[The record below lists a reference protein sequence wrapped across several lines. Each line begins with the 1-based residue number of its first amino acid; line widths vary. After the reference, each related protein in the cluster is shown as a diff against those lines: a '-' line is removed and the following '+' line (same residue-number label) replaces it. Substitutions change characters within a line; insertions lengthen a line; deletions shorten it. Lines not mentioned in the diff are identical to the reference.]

1 MVIRVLP
8 IFDCNSDGDSSKW
21 PSADKG
27 YKRNDEY
34 FLQRIANDF
43 WAKHRDQN
51 DLGGP
56 PSSATWRLDRL
67 PNGYAGFEKTRS
79 DGQHVDRYLYGHPRG
94 QFRSLAE
101 FYPHFK
107 HLMDNGGPVGC
118 QCKVCSSNKRAS
130 TGGANSASNGT
141 RSVSPAQ
148 TSRFFTQTQSKPNAT
163 QQAPPVPLFNT
174 TARPTGLP
182 LLSQGRL
189 PSPTPP
195 RAPHKQIDEDG
206 TTDVFR
212 TLLDELKAADDDV
225 VIDRKIVESTSP
237 DWRVGHDLLKELLD
251 DWKSQPRFAPR
262 TGELVL
268 FVSDLKVGETLAW
281 DDDSHTW
288 RKAEQDTGIML
299 ARPKWEAGVITQMPL
314 QLVDAVDLTQLPNTK
329 DNVVNSGYRVEPLA
343 KPGNDDKRFAKQHR
357 YLPLHG
363 IRPLTYWQDCLHDL
377 PETDWHPTVKH
388 ALSVTNTFCVIGRNR
403 FKAVRDELSG
413 SQATVFCR
421 GAYIGSELIT
431 VGDAVR
437 LLPNPDEQKSSEVTD
452 IMVVTAIKLRL
463 VNIDDAGSD
472 DWDDGRPY
480 NICLHIS
487 GKAFTLDRKRSFDG
501 VGKIPIPSDSDLLP
515 PGLQGYGQW
524 YHFTDPKQT
533 KARLEVP
540 YTRIFGR
547 VQESVALETWF
558 QAPASK
564 SPQNGIQQFR
574 KPAMAA
580 GYKRLSRGLSGL
592 VQARAYAYAEDPR
605 IDKAA
610 GKSWFWAD
618 TRVEALDLHEV
629 NNRFVGTKDDT
640 RTHEQMV
647 DWRKLLKALDGNK
660 HGLAAYHAERVKREE
675 EIKKEKQGLAA
686 GSYGMVGAA
695 VTVPDVTS
703 GSGTDDTPQDV
714 EDADE
719 DHDMEDVGEDGE
731 DGDDMDEDD
740 DDEDELAASEVRAG
754 APVVNKD
761 GVIELSDDDD

>member
-1 MVIRVLP
+1 
-8 IFDCNSDGDSSKW
+8 
-21 PSADKG
+21 
-27 YKRNDEY
+27 
-34 FLQRIANDF
+34 
-43 WAKHRDQN
+43 
-51 DLGGP
+51 
-56 PSSATWRLDRL
+56 
-67 PNGYAGFEKTRS
+67 
-79 DGQHVDRYLYGHPRG
+79 
-94 QFRSLAE
+94 
-101 FYPHFK
+101 
-107 HLMDNGGPVGC
+107 
-118 QCKVCSSNKRAS
+118 
-130 TGGANSASNGT
+130 
-141 RSVSPAQ
+141 
-148 TSRFFTQTQSKPNAT
+148 
-163 QQAPPVPLFNT
+163 
-174 TARPTGLP
+174 
-182 LLSQGRL
+182 
-189 PSPTPP
+189 
-195 RAPHKQIDEDG
+195 
-206 TTDVFR
+206 
-212 TLLDELKAADDDV
+212 
-225 VIDRKIVESTSP
+225 
-237 DWRVGHDLLKELLD
+237 
-251 DWKSQPRFAPR
+251 
-262 TGELVL
+262 
-268 FVSDLKVGETLAW
+268 
-281 DDDSHTW
+281 
-288 RKAEQDTGIML
+288 
-299 ARPKWEAGVITQMPL
+299 
-314 QLVDAVDLTQLPNTK
+314 
-329 DNVVNSGYRVEPLA
+329 
-343 KPGNDDKRFAKQHR
+343 
-357 YLPLHG
+357 
-363 IRPLTYWQDCLHDL
+363 
-377 PETDWHPTVKH
+377 
-388 ALSVTNTFCVIGRNR
+388 
-403 FKAVRDELSG
+403 
-413 SQATVFCR
+413 
-421 GAYIGSELIT
+421 
-431 VGDAVR
+431 
-437 LLPNPDEQKSSEVTD
+437 VTD

-564 SPQNGIQQFR
+564 SPQNGIQPFR

-580 GYKRLSRGLSGL
+580 GYKRLSRELSGL

-629 NNRFVGTKDDT
+629 KNRFVGTKDDT

-647 DWRKLLKALDGNK
+647 DWRKLLKALDGSK

-695 VTVPDVTS
+695 VTVPDVMS
-703 GSGTDDTPQDV
+703 GSGTDDTPQDL

-740 DDEDELAASEVRAG
+740 DEDELAASETRAG
-754 APVVNKD
+754 APVMNKD

>member
-8 IFDCNSDGDSSKW
+8 LFDCHSDGDSSKW
-21 PSADKG
+21 PTADKG
-27 YKRNDEY
+27 YKRNDDY

-43 WAKHRDQN
+43 WAKDRAQS

-67 PNGYAGFEKTRS
+67 PDGYAGFEKARHDS
-79 DGQHVDRYLYGHPRG
+79 KQVDRYLYGHPRG

-107 HLMDNGGPVGC
+107 HLMDNGGPIGC
-118 QCKVCSSNKRAS
+118 QCKVCSGNKRAS
-130 TGGANSASNGT
+130 TGGVTSGSNGA
-141 RSVSPAQ
+141 RSVSPAR
-148 TSRFFTQTQSKPNAT
+148 TSRYFAQTQPKPNAP
-163 QQAPPVPLFNT
+163 QQTPLVPLHNA
-174 TARPTGLP
+174 TARPIGAP

-189 PSPTPP
+189 SSPTPP
-195 RAPHKQIDEDG
+195 RAPRKQVDEEG

-212 TLLDELKAADDDV
+212 VLLDELKAADEDV

-268 FVSDLKVGETLAW
+268 YVSDLKAEETLSW
-281 DDDSHTW
+281 DEDLHTW
-288 RKAEQDTGIML
+288 RKAEQDTGTLL

-314 QLVDAVDLTQLPNTK
+314 QHIDAGDLTSLSNAK
-329 DNVVNSGYRVEPLA
+329 DNVVNSGYRVEPLS
-343 KPGNDDKRFAKQHR
+343 KPGDGGKRYAKQHR

-363 IRPLTYWQDCLHDL
+363 LRPLTYWQDCLHDL
-377 PETDWHPTVKH
+377 PEPEWHPTVKH
-388 ALSVTNTFCVIGRNR
+388 AISVTNTFCVIGRDR

-431 VGDAVR
+431 AGDAVR
-437 LLPNPDEQKSSEVTD
+437 LLPNPDEQKPNEVTD
-452 IMVVTAIKLRL
+452 ILVVTAIKLRL
-463 VNIDDAGSD
+463 VNIDDAGND

-501 VGKIPIPSDSDLLP
+501 VGKIPIPSNSDLLP
-515 PGLQGYGQW
+515 PGLEGYGQW

-540 YTRIFGR
+540 YTRVFGR
-547 VQESVALETWF
+547 VQENVALETWF
-558 QAPASK
+558 QAPVSAK

-629 NNRFVGTKDDT
+629 NNRFVGSKDDS
-640 RTHEQMV
+640 RDKEQMV
-647 DWRKLLKALDGNK
+647 DWRKALKALDGSK
-660 HGLAAYHAERVKREE
+660 HGLAAYHAGRVKREE
-675 EIKKEKQGLAA
+675 ESKKERQGLAA

-695 VTVPDVTS
+695 VTMPDVTS
-703 GSGTDDTPQDV
+703 GSGTDTPHFA
-714 EDADE
+714 EDDDE
-719 DHDMEDVGEDGE
+719 DHDMVDVGEDR
-731 DGDDMDEDD
+731 DDEDD
-740 DDEDELAASEVRAG
+740 DEDGLAATEAKGG
-754 APVVNKD
+754 APVMNKD

>member
-1 MVIRVLP
+1 MVIRILP
-8 IFDCNSDGDSSKW
+8 LFDCNSDGDSSKW
-21 PSADKG
+21 PNADKG
-27 YKRNDEY
+27 YKRNDDY

-43 WAKHRDQN
+43 WAKDRAQS

-67 PNGYAGFEKTRS
+67 PDGYAGFEKARPDS
-79 DGQHVDRYLYGHPRG
+79 KHVDRYLYGHPRG

-107 HLMDNGGPVGC
+107 HLMDNGGPIGC
-118 QCKVCSSNKRAS
+118 QCKVCSGNKRAS
-130 TGGANSASNGT
+130 TGGVTSGSNGP
-141 RSVSPAQ
+141 RSVSPTR
-148 TSRFFTQTQSKPNAT
+148 TSHYFTQPQTKPNAP
-163 QQAPPVPLFNT
+163 QQAPQVPHSNT
-174 TARPTGLP
+174 TARPTGAP

-195 RAPHKQIDEDG
+195 RAARKQVDEDG
-206 TTDVFR
+206 TMDIFR

-225 VIDRKIVESTSP
+225 VIDRRIVESTSP
-237 DWRVGHDLLKELLD
+237 DWRVSQDLLKELLN

-268 FVSDLKVGETLAW
+268 FVSDLKIEETIAW
-281 DDDSHTW
+281 DEDLHTW
-288 RKAEQDTGIML
+288 RKAEQDTGTLL

-314 QLVDAVDLTQLPNTK
+314 QHIDAGDLISLPNAK
-329 DNVVNSGYRVEPLA
+329 DDVVNSGFRVEPLS
-343 KPGNDDKRFAKQHR
+343 KPGNDGKRYAKQHR

-363 IRPLTYWQDCLHDL
+363 LRPLTYWQDCLHDL
-377 PETDWHPTVKH
+377 PEPEWHPTVKH
-388 ALSVTNTFCVIGRNR
+388 ALSVTNTFCVIGRHR

-437 LLPNPDEQKSSEVTD
+437 LLPNPDEQKSSHVTD
-452 IMVVTAIKLRL
+452 ILIVTAIKLRL
-463 VNIDDAGSD
+463 VNIDDAGND

-487 GKAFTLDRKRSFDG
+487 GNAFTLDRKRSFDG
-501 VGKIPIPSDSDLLP
+501 VGKIPIPSNSDLLP
-515 PGLQGYGQW
+515 PGLEGYGQW

-540 YTRIFGR
+540 YTRVFGR
-547 VQESVALETWF
+547 IQESVALETWF
-558 QAPASK
+558 QAPTPK
-564 SPQNGIQQFR
+564 SPQDGIRQFR

-629 NNRFVGTKDDT
+629 NNRFVGSKDDT
-640 RTHEQMV
+640 RDKEQM
-647 DWRKLLKALDGNK
+647 DIWRKALKALDGSK

-675 EIKKEKQGLAA
+675 ESKKEKQGLAA

-695 VTVPDVTS
+695 VTMPDVTS
-703 GSGTDDTPQDV
+703 ASDTDETPQHA

-719 DHDMEDVGEDGE
+719 DHDMVDVGEDGNS
-731 DGDDMDEDD
+731 MDEDD
-740 DDEDELAASEVRAG
+740 EEDELATTETKRGS
-754 APVVNKD
+754 PVMNKD